1 MKLLRFLL
9 VALIVFLTSPPLL
22 QAIQASDDSA
32 VTSIPLLPEKAK
44 SPPLPEVFSKPQP
57 ENLEDLKAIEKQVKE
72 VVAKVLPCTVCLRVG
87 GASGS
92 GVIISADGYILTAGH
107 VSGAPGRDVSIVMPD
122 GSIVRGKTLGGNGTM
137 DSGLVKITKPG
148 KYPFA
153 PTGSSADL
161 KKNDWC
167 VVTGHPGGY
176 KPGRSPVVRV
186 GRILEINTR
195 VDAQYLRT
203 DCTIVGGDSGGPL
216 FDMNGRVIGIHS
228 RIGNNITHNL
238 HVPIDTYRDTW
249 ARLVK
254 SERWGNGIGRPVS
267 PTPVG
272 EADFRFKL
280 DPNSR
285 GCTVNEIYTESPAF
299 LAGLRA
305 GDLIKK
311 FQGKDTTSTEALLE
325 EFKKRRPGEEVT
337 LEVQRGE
344 EIVKVK
350 FVLGRK
356 SSVVPMTPDQKAETS
371 VRQVRPNH

>member
-9 VALIVFLTSPPLL
+9 VALFFFQTAPLL
-22 QAIQASDDSA
+22 LAAQADDNST

-44 SPPLPEVFSKPQP
+44 VPPLPEVFSKPQP
-57 ENLEDLKAIEKQVKE
+57 ENLEDLKAIEKQVKG
-72 VVAKVLPCTVCLRVG
+72 VLAKVLPCTVCLRVG

-92 GVIISADGYILTAGH
+92 GVIVSADGYILTAGH
-107 VSGAPGRDVSIVMPD
+107 VSGAPGRDVTIIMPD
-122 GSIVRGKTLGGNGTM
+122 GSMVKGKTLGGNGTM
-137 DSGLVKITKPG
+137 DSGMVKITKPG
-148 KYPFA
+148 KYPFVPIGA
-153 PTGSSADL
+153 SADM

-176 KPGRSPVVRV
+176 KPVRSPVVRV
-186 GRILEINTR
+186 GRIREINTR
-195 VDAQYLRT
+195 AESQYLRT

-216 FDMNGRVIGIHS
+216 FDMNGQLIGIHS
-228 RIGNNITHNL
+228 RIGDLITHNL

-249 ARLVK
+249 ARMAK
-254 SERWGNGIGRPVS
+254 SDRWGNGIGRPVT

-272 EADFRFKL
+272 EPDFRFKL
-280 DPNSR
+280 DSSGP
-285 GCTVNEIYTESPAF
+285 GCAINEIYTESPAF

-311 FQGKDTTSTEALLE
+311 FQGKNTTNTAALLE

-337 LEVQRGE
+337 FEVQRGE
-344 EIVKVK
+344 EVVKVK

-356 SSVVPMTPDQKAETS
+356 QDIVPLSPDPKVDTAG
-371 VRQVRPNH
+371 R